1 MFLNGHCCLHFSAF
15 THTLLIARLW
25 TYSWSVSLSRNSAPS
40 TMMTRKD
47 WNTYTQWV
55 FEAMEF
61 SLTNK
66 LSGLVLVV
74 GSNFRRKCLTV
85 QPRLIS
91 NLCVILLPLDSLW
104 PLGFWD
110 CRYGGHQIHP
120 TTRWFSKP
128 VPFKTILRLCFCQ
141 PEPYQEVK
149 KKCRWVHL
157 ITVQFL
163 CWEIT
168 VAHLSW
174 SIYKWFKKLKTSHSI
189 LGLYGAAVGKGSCL

>member
-1 MFLNGHCCLHFSAF
+1 MLVRRALCFLLPQWTQLNSILTNLSIHFSGMFLNGHCCLHFSAF

-74 GSNFRRKCLTV
+74 GSNFQRKCLTV

-91 NLCVILLPLDSLW
+91 NPCVILLPLDSLW

-120 TTRWFSKP
+120 TTHWFSKP
-128 VPFKTILRLCFCQ
+128 VSFKTILRLCFRQ

-149 KKCRWVHL
+149 EKY
-157 ITVQFL
+157 
-163 CWEIT
+163 
-168 VAHLSW
+168 VAEGIWLQLSFCAE
-174 SIYKWFKKLKTSHSI
+174 K
-189 LGLYGAAVGKGSCL
+189 